1 MNPLSFAFYLLIILF
16 SGKSFATAPLKA
28 VVLKNEN
35 FQQRYLEVLDGK
47 SPLEIENFVAKSH
60 GSHLEIVE
68 MIILQQALHFGG
80 FTEKILFEPDEIA
93 NLGEITAIID
103 GTILMY
109 GRSMW
114 LQTSVDYQGSLYIS
128 EPVIKFGE
136 FEAGLYFNAKDKA
149 KINNARNDLDKL
161 KVVANPRW
169 LADWRALLNSPLIM
183 VPFIG
188 PWENMLAMVDANIV
202 DVMLINFS
210 VSQNLDLNFMGEKYQ
225 PINNVKVILPDSR
238 HFVVSKNHPR
248 GKEVFTALQRGL
260 KIMRQNGKLR
270 SLYQQ
275 AGVLNYRVKSWH
287 IINKNMLVTP

>member
-1 MNPLSFAFYLLIILF
+1 MKSISFVFSILIILF
-16 SGKSFATAPLKA
+16 TSHSAAADSLKA

-47 SPLEIENFVAKSH
+47 SPLEIEKFIPKSH

-68 MIILQQALHFGG
+68 MVILQQALHYGG

-93 NLGEITAIID
+93 TLGEITAIID
-103 GTILMY
+103 GSILMY

-128 EPVIKFGE
+128 EPVINYGE
-136 FEAGLYFNAKDKA
+136 FEAGLYVNTEDKHLLNTP
-149 KINNARNDLDKL
+149 ISELDKL
-161 KVVANPRW
+161 KIVSNPRW
-169 LADWRALLNSPLIM
+169 LADWRALLNSPMTI
-183 VPFIG
+183 VNFIG
-188 PWENMLAMVDANIV
+188 PWENMLAMVDAKIV

-210 VSQNLDLNFMGEKYQ
+210 VSQNLDLNFMGKKYR
-225 PINNVKVILPDSR
+225 PINNIKVILPDSR

-248 GKEVFTALQRGL
+248 GKEVFTALQKGL

-270 SLYQQ
+270 QLYQQ
-275 AGVLNYRVKSWH
+275 AGVLNYRVKDWR
-287 IINKNMLVTP
+287 IINQDMLVTP

>member
-1 MNPLSFAFYLLIILF
+1 MKPTSFVFSILIILF
-16 SGKSFATAPLKA
+16 SSNSFASGSLKA

-35 FQQRYLEVLDGK
+35 FQQRYLEILDGK
-47 SPLEIENFVAKSH
+47 SPLEIEEFIPKSH

-68 MIILQQALHFGG
+68 MIILQQALHLGG
-80 FTEKILFEPDEIA
+80 FTEEIRFEPDEIA
-93 NLGEITAIID
+93 NLCEISAIID
-103 GTILMY
+103 GSILMY

-128 EPVIKFGE
+128 EPVINYGE
-136 FEAGLYFNAKDKA
+136 FEAGLYVNTKDKHL
-149 KINNARNDLDKL
+149 INTPIDELYKL
-161 KVVANPRW
+161 KVIANPRW
-169 LADWRALLNSPLIM
+169 LADWRALLNSPMTI
-183 VPFIG
+183 VHFIG

-210 VSQNLDLNFMGEKYQ
+210 VSQNLNLTFMGKKYQ

-248 GKEVFTALQRGL
+248 GEEVFTALQKGL

-270 SLYQQ
+270 LLYQQ
-275 AGVLNYRVKSWH
+275 AGVLNNRVKNWH
-287 IINKNMLVTP
+287 IINKDMLVNP

>member
-1 MNPLSFAFYLLIILF
+1 MKSISFVFSILIILYT
-16 SGKSFATAPLKA
+16 SNSAAADSLKA

-35 FQQRYLEVLDGK
+35 FQQRYLEILDGK
-47 SPLEIENFVAKSH
+47 SPLEIEKFVPKSH

-68 MIILQQALHFGG
+68 MIILQQALHYGG
-80 FTEKILFEPDEIA
+80 FTENILFEPDEVA

-103 GTILMY
+103 GSILMY

-128 EPVIKFGE
+128 EPVINYGE
-136 FEAGLYFNAKDKA
+136 FEAGLYVNSENKHLLNTP
-149 KINNARNDLDKL
+149 IGELDKL

-169 LADWRALLNSPLIM
+169 LADWRALLNSPMTI
-183 VPFIG
+183 VHFIG

-210 VSQNLDLNFMGEKYQ
+210 VSQNLELNFMGKKYQ

-248 GKEVFTALQRGL
+248 GKEVFTALQKGL
-260 KIMRQNGKLR
+260 KIMRRSGKLS

-275 AGVLNYRVKSWH
+275 AGVLNYRVKDWP
-287 IINKNMLVTP
+287 IINKDMLVTP